1 MVTLFHCVSAR
12 SFRQLWTLEALGL
25 PYELKVLP
33 FPPQMLQRDYLDI
46 NLLGMVTL
54 FVVGNIR
61 WT

>member
-1 MVTLFHCVSAR
+1 MMPLFHCVSAR
-12 SFRQLWTLEALGL
+12 SFRPLWTLETMGL
-25 PYELKVLP
+25 PYEFKMPP

>member
-12 SFRQLWTLEALGL
+12 SFRPLWTLEALGL

-33 FPPQMLQRDYLDI
+33 LPPRVLPRDYLDI

-54 FVVGNIR
+54 FVVDNIR